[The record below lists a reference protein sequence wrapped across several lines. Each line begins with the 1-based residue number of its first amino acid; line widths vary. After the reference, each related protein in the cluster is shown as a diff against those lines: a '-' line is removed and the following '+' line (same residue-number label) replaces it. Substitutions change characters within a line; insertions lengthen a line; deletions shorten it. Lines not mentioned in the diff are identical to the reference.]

1 MPFQFIIK
9 SPEDPNVPYH
19 GHILPRDKAPAASPI
34 QDPTVNYHGKKLPQD
49 AKAPNIAPPD
59 PSNNP
64 SLVVIG
70 GITLPP
76 DVLIVINGRK
86 ILAMSRIL
94 DGISVIEHVGR
105 EPYKLE
111 FEATFRISNDNGQS
125 YIFPQ
130 DALDDLWTDIWLP
143 NSVQTIQNTYL
154 NKLGIQE
161 VVIEDISP
169 VTVRGSKNVPF
180 RLKCIEN
187 VIGQTLISTS

>member
-1 MPFQFIIK
+1 MNLFLIK
-9 SPEDPNVPYH
+9 TPDNPNVHYH
-19 GHILPRDKAPAASPI
+19 GHTLPQDKAPLANPI
-34 QDPTVNYHGKKLPQD
+34 EDPTVNYNGKRLPQD

-76 DVLIVINGRK
+76 DVIVLLNGRK

-94 DGISVIEHVGR
+94 DGVSVIEHVAR
-105 EPYKLE
+105 EPYRIE
-111 FEATFRISNDNGQS
+111 FECTFRISNDNGLS

-130 DALDDLWTDIWLP
+130 DAIDGLWTNIWLP

-161 VVIEDISP
+161 VVIEEISP
-169 VTVRGSKNVPF
+169 VTVRGSKNLPF
-180 RLKCIEN
+180 KLKCYEN
-187 VIGQTLISTS
+187 VIGQTLIVTS